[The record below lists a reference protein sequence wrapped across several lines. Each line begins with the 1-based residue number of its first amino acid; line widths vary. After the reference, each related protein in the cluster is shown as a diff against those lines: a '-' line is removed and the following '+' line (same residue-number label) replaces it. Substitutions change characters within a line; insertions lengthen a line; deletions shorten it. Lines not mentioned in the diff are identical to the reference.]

1 MFIMTSAGILILALI
16 LTPFTFFIVSQQ
28 DVAIVERFGSYLRTA
43 QPGLRIKIPFID
55 SVVHRQSLRV
65 HQLDVPVQTK
75 SKDNV
80 FVDTQIAVQFFVA
93 DAEAAY
99 NAFYQLE
106 NPEEQIRSYVFDVVR
121 AELPKLDL
129 DEVFDRKDQV
139 GDAVMKQL
147 QNDMN
152 QYGFTIK
159 NALVV
164 DIDPDTQVKA
174 AMNEINAAKRAKAA
188 AEYLAEAERIIKVK
202 NAEADKESKI
212 LQGEGIAGQREAIA
226 KGLKESIA
234 QVVDKDEGIS
244 AQDVIAL
251 INFTNYTD
259 MLKEI
264 GESSNTIM
272 VPHLSGGLDNLDGT
286 MRNSVL
292 KGNLASNLSPNDMDG
307 ILPGS
312 GHS

>member
-1 MFIMTSAGILILALI
+1 MFIMTSASILILALV

-93 DAEAAY
+93 DADAAY

-234 QVVDKDEGIS
+234 QVVDKEEGIS

-259 MLKEI
+259 MLKDI

-292 KGNLASNLSPNDMDG
+292 KGNLASNHLDNALHKG
-307 ILPGS
+307 ID
-312 GHS
+312 